1 MTQWSGSLSQCLGA
15 YAGARTCASRLWGV
29 LTRIDL
35 RGRDI
40 DPRNLLPRAQI
51 DVSQAVEQIR
61 PLVDGVREHGVE
73 AVKEATHRLDGVDL
87 AALRVPAEAIKE
99 AEQALEPEVR
109 AALLEAIARTRKV
122 HADQRRSDHTT
133 QVVPGGTVTERWLP
147 VSRVGLYVPG
157 GLAVYP
163 STVVMN
169 VVPAQAAGV
178 PSLVIVSPPQ
188 KATGLPDARVLAA
201 CALLGVDE
209 VYGVGGAQAV
219 AMLAYGTR
227 GTADPERELPAHDD
241 CAPVDLITGPGN
253 LWVTAAKRL
262 VRGVVGID
270 AEAGPTEIAILADDT
285 ADPAHVAADLISQ
298 AEHDPMA
305 ASVLVT
311 DSPALADAVDAELA
325 VRVARTKHSERV
337 TIALSGQQSGVVLV
351 DDLAQG
357 LRVVDAYAAEHLEI
371 QTRDA
376 REWAMRVRNAGAI
389 FVGAYAPVSLG
400 DYCAGSN
407 HVLPT
412 AGCARHSS
420 GLSVQ
425 SFLRGIHVVEYTQ
438 DALRDVAHHVV
449 ALANAEDLPAHGEAV
464 TARFENGSAA

>member
-1 MTQWSGSLSQCLGA
+1 M
-15 YAGARTCASRLWGV
+15 GV

-109 AALLEAIARTRKV
+109 AALLEAIERTRKV
-122 HADQRRSDHTT
+122 HADQRRTDHTT

-227 GTADPERELPAHDD
+227 GTADPERELTAADD

-311 DSPALADAVDAELA
+311 DSVALADAVDAELA
-325 VRVARTKHSERV
+325 VRVARTKHSARV
-337 TIALSGQQSGVVLV
+337 ATALSGPQSGVVLV
-351 DDLAQG
+351 GDLAQG

-464 TARFENGSAA
+464 TARFERENAA